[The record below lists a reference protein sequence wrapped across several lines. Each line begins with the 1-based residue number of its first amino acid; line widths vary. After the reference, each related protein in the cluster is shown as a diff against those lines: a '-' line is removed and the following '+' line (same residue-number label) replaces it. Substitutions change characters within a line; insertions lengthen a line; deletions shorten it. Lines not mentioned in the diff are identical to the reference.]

1 MLSSTSRI
9 LMGSSLFCVCMLS
22 NGEGCLNIKRCW
34 VQKSNNCARAL
45 TRKGFVGILECCPD
59 DMIKERGVTAGST
72 IDKDILLT
80 MGAPTDLGFVADL
93 IEKLLSEFAGWFECD
108 HHVKRDKEIL
118 HLRHDLGKKWSLY
131 LTGAAQGI
139 CKSVLKKDVDVEM
152 TDSSVTMTINK

>member
-1 MLSSTSRI
+1 M
-9 LMGSSLFCVCMLS
+9 
-22 NGEGCLNIKRCW
+22 
-34 VQKSNNCARAL
+34 